1 MLEHRL
7 VRQSWT
13 CKMSIMVLN
22 PETIELPC
30 ALSPPHLIQVMLA
43 MSSTRPQSRHLLRY
57 VDLSLIAAYD

>member
-1 MLEHRL
+1 
-7 VRQSWT
+7 
-13 CKMSIMVLN
+13 MSIVVLN

-30 ALSPPHLIQVMLA
+30 ALSPSHLIQIMLA